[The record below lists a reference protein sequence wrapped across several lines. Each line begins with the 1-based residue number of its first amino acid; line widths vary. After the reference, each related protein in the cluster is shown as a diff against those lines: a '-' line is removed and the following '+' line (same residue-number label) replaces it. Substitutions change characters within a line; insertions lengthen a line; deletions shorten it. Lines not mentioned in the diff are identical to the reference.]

1 VPEPTHDATT
11 SGEMPYTS
19 GLNLQLEFIE
29 RFTESLEKKI
39 CALRK
44 TPRISSSMILS
55 RFTTRFR
62 SQRSKLIVGGMAAA
76 LVFGYA
82 AGRRGSDISWVFR
95 LLQGKSVGDDDRDAG
110 DSATAQSAESSEEND
125 EKADN
130 ASSRRWW
137 SLW

>member
-1 VPEPTHDATT
+1 MPEPTHDATT

-95 LLQGKSVGDDDRDAG
+95 LLQGKSVGDDRAAG
-110 DSATAQSAESSEEND
+110 DSATAQSAKSSEKND
-125 EKADN
+125 ETTEN
-130 ASSRRWW
+130 ATSRRWW
-137 SLW
+137 PFW